1 MKIEALQTLDAV
13 VQRGSFAAAA
23 QQMNLT
29 ASAVSMQMKQLEQY
43 FGQPL
48 FDRSRLQVRPMPLAR
63 EVCDAMAGGLQQL
76 AALRRRP
83 AIEVEGVVRLGVI
96 ESMLP
101 VLLPATLRALRD
113 RYPGLEVRPVRG
125 RSTGLTNAV
134 KAGDLDAAVVAQPEK
149 GGQLGLCWHEL
160 ESRELVLVAPPDA
173 AGGTAQALLRRH
185 DWIRYDRESITG
197 GMAARYVRSVVPD
210 KRAVL
215 DLDSVPAIV
224 GMASAGLGVSVVQL
238 AEPAIAAMYPVR
250 VVALGRGAPVLRISL
265 VNRKADD
272 EDRRL
277 LALREAAVA
286 AVRLPARRSALRPG
300 GG

>member
-1 MKIEALQTLDAV
+1 MKIEAFQTLEAV

-48 FDRSRLQVRPMPLAR
+48 FDRSGLQVKPTPLAR

-76 AALRRRP
+76 AALRHRP
-83 AIEVEGVVRLGVI
+83 AIAVEGIVRLGVI

-101 VLLPATLRALRD
+101 VLLPATVRMLRE
-113 RYPGLEVRPVRG
+113 RYPGLLVRPVRG
-125 RSTGLTNAV
+125 RSSGLTNAV

-149 GGQLGLCWHEL
+149 GGQLNLHWHEL

-173 AGGTAQALLRRH
+173 TGSTAQALLRRH
-185 DWIRYDRESITG
+185 DWIRYDRDSITG
-197 GMAARYVRSVVPD
+197 AMAARYVRGLLPD
-210 KRAVL
+210 KRGAI
-215 DLDSVPAIV
+215 DLDSTTAIM
-224 GMASAGLGVSVVQL
+224 GMVSAGLGVSVVQL
-238 AEPAIAAMYPVR
+238 AEPAMALMYPVR

-265 VNRKADD
+265 VTRKGSD

-277 LALREAAVA
+277 LAVRDAATA
-286 AVRLPARRSALRPG
+286 AVRLPARRNALRAG